1 MVEEKRLIL
10 YVNITTMEWI
20 EKAKQALHDSLHPI
34 PSELNQIDW
43 KSGLSPDTKRL
54 AQHICAFA
62 NEQGGG
68 FFAFGVENSGVD
80 FCSFSSEDAEEIA
93 KKMGN
98 IAGNNLCIAVK
109 IEHSIENFEGHPIL
123 FFHVPEQAVKPVYLR
138 GQDVYEAYYRTAG
151 QTRKMPKHIV
161 NRLLAQQ
168 QGISFEEMTA
178 KGGLSVDE
186 VLSLVDYK
194 CLIKKIDKGEPS
206 SKEAIMGLL
215 QDYKICRKNED
226 KWEITNL
233 GAILFANNLAD
244 FPRFESKYVI
254 ARKYQGDSN
263 RFLERDLF
271 FRKGYACEL
280 EDMVD
285 QIMKLMPRQED
296 FSNTA
301 RKDTYPYPVVAVR
314 ELLANACIHQDLD
327 AEGTNVCVEIFD
339 NRLSISNPG
348 APLVEVNRMIDTLP
362 VSRNNKLAEVMFYL
376 HLCEKRGSG
385 MDRTVASLEEKHLP
399 PYKVVKGQEFTRV
412 FIYPEKSYKE
422 MTKQEKIQACYQ
434 HACLLFEDGKQMTN
448 QSLRERLSIGK
459 NNSAMV
465 SRLIADSVA
474 AGLIK
479 PSSEETES
487 NKFKSYIPYYG

>member
-1 MVEEKRLIL
+1 M
-10 YVNITTMEWI
+10 NWI

-34 PSELNQIDW
+34 PSELNAIDW

-54 AQHICAFA
+54 AQHICAFS
-62 NEQGGG
+62 NEHGGG
-68 FFAFGVENSGVD
+68 FLAFGVEDSGVD
-80 FCSFSSEDAEEIA
+80 FSSFSREEAEDIVR
-93 KKMGN
+93 KMGN
-98 IAGNNLCIAVK
+98 IAANNLCIAIK
-109 IEHSIENFEGHPIL
+109 IEHSIEEYEGHPVL
-123 FFHVPEQAVKPVYLR
+123 FFHIPEQNTKPVYLR
-138 GQDVYEAYYRTAG
+138 GQDVYEAYYRSAG

-161 NRLLAQQ
+161 NRHLAEQ

-178 KGGLSVDE
+178 KGGLSVDD
-186 VLSLVDYK
+186 VLSLIDYK
-194 CLIKKIDKGEPS
+194 FVIKKSGKVEPS
-206 SKEAIMGLL
+206 TKEAAISLL
-215 QDYKICRKNED
+215 EDYRICRRNKEY
-226 KWEITNL
+226 WEITNL

-244 FPRFESKYVI
+244 FPSFESKYVI

-285 QIMKLMPRQED
+285 QIMKLMSRKED
-296 FSNTA
+296 FSSTA
-301 RKDTYPYPVVAVR
+301 RKDIYPYPEVAIR

-327 AEGTNVCVEIFD
+327 ADGTNVCVEIYD

-348 APLVEVNRMIDTLP
+348 APLVDVNRMIDTLP

-399 PYKVVKGQEFTRV
+399 PYKVITGQEFTRV
-412 FIYPEKSYKE
+412 FIYPEKSYKA
-422 MTKQEKIQACYQ
+422 MTKQERIQACYQ

-465 SRLIADSVA
+465 SRLIAETLA

-487 NKFKSYIPYYG
+487 NKFKSYIPFYG